1 MFAFLLNVYRGFV
14 GLFDGIEFNGT
25 SILLWGM
32 VPFILTAVVRFVLP
46 LLHIPVGFG
55 IINRAGSVVSSA
67 PEYYSNRNTVVVNR
81 NMSNPTSSS
90 GRNYG
95 SSRPGYRN
103 TGNFGGSWGV

>member
-32 VPFILTAVVRFVLP
+32 VPFLLTAVVRFVLP

-55 IINRAGSVVSSA
+55 IINRAGSVVRSA
-67 PEYYSNRNTVVVNR
+67 PEYSSNNGVSSAPRTNR
-81 NMSNPTSSS
+81 YRDV
-90 GRNYG
+90 GI
-95 SSRPGYRN
+95 SRQR
-103 TGNFGGSWGV
+103 